1 MKTYNNLSRAERILL
16 INNLRVQR
24 INLLIEAR
32 KRKKQTKRTVRKK
45 KKLKFASPTLE
56 ALFNSLGKDA
66 KKYIAGR

>member
-1 MKTYNNLSRAERILL
+1 MVTYTKLSRAEKITL
-16 INNLRVQR
+16 INSLRVQR

-32 KRKKQTKRTVRKK
+32 KRKKQTKRTIRKK
-45 KKLKFASPTLE
+45 KQLKFASPTLE